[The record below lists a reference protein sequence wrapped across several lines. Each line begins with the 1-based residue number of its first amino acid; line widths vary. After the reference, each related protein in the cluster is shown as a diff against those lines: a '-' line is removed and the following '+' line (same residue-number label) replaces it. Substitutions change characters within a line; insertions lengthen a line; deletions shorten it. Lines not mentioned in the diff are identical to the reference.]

1 VARVACKQT
10 PAIFYSFPVARIV
23 EWCGVGISTAY
34 AFKNGHRKP
43 PGPVVKLMRLYGNRK
58 VLGASWPRWRVLDD
72 AIVDPEGN
80 VTTRTQLLAYAVML
94 QYLAELTRDD
104 PVKHAEF
111 RRLLNLAA

>member
-10 PAIFYSFPVARIV
+10 PALFYSFPVEQIA

-34 AFKNGHRKP
+34 AYKNGHRKP
-43 PGPVVKLMRLYGNRK
+43 SGPVIKLMQLYGSRK
-58 VLGASWPRWRVLDD
+58 VLGASWPRWQALNDS
-72 AIVDPEGN
+72 IVDPEGN

-104 PVKHAEF
+104 PAKHAEF
-111 RRLLNLAA
+111 RRLLISAA